1 MIVDILAFV
10 RVLRDAGVDYIV
22 IGGVAANIHGAL
34 RTTLDI
40 DVVYGRSATNL
51 ERLATA
57 LGPFQ
62 PYLRGAPPGLPFT
75 LDPATIER
83 GLNFTL
89 TTTLGDIDILGEVAG
104 GGTFEQL
111 LPHAQP
117 VELEGGRCLVVSL
130 EKLIALKRAAGRAKD
145 REALAELEALLE
157 ERDGR
162 IGR

>member
-10 RVLRDAGVDYIV
+10 RVLGEAGVDYII
-22 IGGVAANIHGAL
+22 IGGVAANIHGAA

-40 DVVYGRSATNL
+40 DVVYGRSAPNV
-51 ERLATA
+51 ERLAVA
-57 LGPFQ
+57 LAPYQ
-62 PYLRGAPPGLPFT
+62 PYLRGAPPGLPFSF
-75 LDPATIER
+75 DAPTINR

-89 TTTLGDIDILGEVAG
+89 TTALGDIDFLGEVAG
-104 GGTFEQL
+104 GGGFEQL
-111 LPHAQP
+111 LPHAEAVQ
-117 VELEGGRCLVVSL
+117 LEGHRCLVVNL
-130 EKLIALKRAAGRAKD
+130 PTLIALKRAAGRGKD